1 MRLPSEDILYKLMVF
16 LLVVSVVLG
25 LLFDTNY
32 R

>member
-32 R
+32 H